1 MSFSDAPISFP
12 GLFGDCQFSVP
23 SKALNIGNGI
33 YWYGIIIAA
42 GMLLGL
48 YFCMKQAHKY
58 GLTEDNVIDT
68 VLWVIPFSIIG
79 ARIYYVLFY
88 LDLFRGS
95 DGSIN
100 WSSTY
105 RIWDGGLAIYGGV
118 IAGFLT
124 AYLFSRRRK
133 ISFWALADCCV
144 QGLFI
149 GQAIGRW
156 GNFMNREAFGAA
168 TELPWRM
175 RLWTSAT
182 TYMDVHPTFLYE
194 SLWNVI
200 GLLLLYFVVSRAR
213 RFDGEN
219 TTIRLILNALSR
231 DGGTVAVYGK
241 DNRALTPLERE
252 DIGAVLDE
260 VGLPEYMTARQIG
273 RMMAGIF
280 ARWQPEV
287 YRDYLRRLALP
298 EDKTFRDFS
307 RGMKM
312 KLGLAAALS
321 HQPKLLLLD
330 EATSGLD
337 PVVRDEILTI
347 FSDFTRDEEHAVL
360 LSSHIVSDLE
370 KICDY
375 IAFLH
380 KGRLLLCEEK
390 DRLTEEYGILRG
402 GTDGIAP
409 AAVCGRHATPYG
421 TEYLVRRDAVPV
433 GMALGQVN
441 IEDLFVFMA
450 KEA

>member
-1 MSFSDAPISFP
+1 MN
-12 GLFGDCQFSVP
+12 
-23 SKALNIGNGI
+23 ALKIR
-33 YWYGIIIAA
+33 
-42 GMLLGL
+42 
-48 YFCMKQAHKY
+48 
-58 GLTEDNVIDT
+58 GLTKRRGDF
-68 VLWVIPFSIIG
+68 VL
-79 ARIYYVLFY
+79 
-88 LDLFRGS
+88 RGLELTLPA
-95 DGSIN
+95 GCIM
-100 WSSTY
+100 
-105 RIWDGGLAIYGGV
+105 GLI
-118 IAGFLT
+118 
-124 AYLFSRRRK
+124 
-133 ISFWALADCCV
+133 
-144 QGLFI
+144 
-149 GQAIGRW
+149 
-156 GNFMNREAFGAA
+156 
-168 TELPWRM
+168 
-175 RLWTSAT
+175 
-182 TYMDVHPTFLYE
+182 
-194 SLWNVI
+194 
-200 GLLLLYFVVSRAR
+200 
-213 RFDGEN
+213 GEN
-219 TTIRLILNALSR
+219 GAGKSTTIRLILNALSR

-280 ARWQPEV
+280 TRWQPEV

-298 EDKTFRDFS
+298 EDKPFRDFS

-312 KLGLAAALS
+312 KLGLAVALS

-347 FSDFTRDEEHAVL
+347 FADFTRDEEHAVL
-360 LSSHIVSDLE
+360 ISSHIVSDLE

-380 KGRLLLCEEK
+380 RGRLLLCEEK

-402 GTDGIAP
+402 DTDGIAP
-409 AAVCGRHATPYG
+409 AAVCGRHTTPYG